1 MSKMTLMSAQLEA
14 YFQHDLWLDNA
25 RQANAMAQRLDQGF
39 RGIKGVEMLDETVS
53 NMFFCKM
60 PKAMIN
66 SLLDQG
72 FYFYTD
78 RWGENVVR
86 LVTNFTTQEAD
97 VDALINA
104 AKQWASTQ

>member
-1 MSKMTLMSAQLEA
+1 
-14 YFQHDLWLDNA
+14 
-25 RQANAMAQRLDQGF
+25 
-39 RGIKGVEMLDETVS
+39 
-53 NMFFCKM
+53 M

-72 FYFYTD
+72 FYFYTE